1 MARVL
6 SALLLIPVVLAVVWF
21 LPPVATVVFAAA
33 AAALAVFEY
42 CRLAAALGI
51 AVNRAI
57 AAIAAVAG
65 CVALGYGVIP
75 FDAVVLCALLA
86 VGIAAVANG
95 FPSGTTAD
103 GQSAAPRLREAA
115 GVLPATAGTAFA
127 LVYIGGPLGAIAA
140 VRTIAGREA
149 VLLLMATI
157 VVSDSAQYY
166 TGRAFGRAPL
176 APSISPKKTRE
187 GAIGG
192 VLFGTAAMTIGGHF
206 VFPAS
211 SLALLV
217 AMGLAVALLGIA
229 GDLFESLLKR
239 SAGVKDSS
247 ALIPGHGGI
256 LDRIDSWL
264 FAGPAYYLFVRYLQ
278 S

>member
-6 SALLLIPVVLAVVWF
+6 SALLLIPLVLGVVWF
-21 LPPVATVVFAAA
+21 LPPVATLVLAAIA
-33 AAALAVFEY
+33 AMIAMFEY
-42 CRLAAALGI
+42 CALAEALGI
-51 AVNRAI
+51 RVQRMI

-65 CVALGYGVIP
+65 CIAVGGGAPP
-75 FDAVVLCALLA
+75 FDAVVLCTLLA
-86 VGIAAVANG
+86 VGTAEVVEGRPGPGVLAAV
-95 FPSGTTAD
+95 TA
-103 GQSAAPRLREAA
+103 SAF
-115 GVLPATAGTAFA
+115 G
-127 LVYIGGPLGAIAA
+127 LVYIGVPLGAVASI
-140 VRTIAGREA
+140 RTVGGREA

-176 APSISPKKTRE
+176 APAISPKKTRE

-192 VLFGTAAMTIGGHF
+192 LVFGTAAMIAGGRF
-206 VFPAS
+206 VFPAT
-211 SLALLV
+211 SLAI
-217 AMGLAVALLGIA
+217 LAVTGVIVVVLGIV

-278 S
+278 T